1 MASAGV
7 SLSQLKEGLPA
18 LTKLANLAKPQVQA
32 KVSRKKVV
40 ESSESEEENEE
51 EETEEEEKEKD
62 ENENTDSDE
71 INTQKKTESRKLDQN
86 ASFFATFMD
95 GSTWRYLIEYLR
107 LTTTEGTFIFGK
119 DYITYQKDDEDCTIF
134 NDVKIKTYELT
145 DYEFSS
151 TSEEIPVTI
160 NLAELRNKTR
170 TVGKKEQMDIYRR
183 PEEPGNFYIQ
193 IRAQDK
199 TGSDPVL
206 YCMQMKSENIHVE
219 IYKLPEY
226 ARGKKNPNCTV
237 HQTDFTRI
245 CKSLVASKCSY
256 AEFIGYDKGITIK
269 GMSSDGKIVLVKNY
283 GKCKRSSGTKTSTT
297 ESILTSSEKSR
308 LKPQIPPP
316 KLNVR
321 DIDEV
326 EHFKIDISTI
336 KTLAKVNGFCNNG
349 TIKFYIEQGLPMK
362 LCVPIGGFGKMS
374 ILVRNSA

>member
-1 MASAGV
+1 MASA
-7 SLSQLKEGLPA
+7 SLSLPQLKEGLPA
-18 LTKLANLAKPQVQA
+18 LAKLASMAKPQPKA
-32 KVSRKKVV
+32 KASRKKVV
-40 ESSESEEENEE
+40 ESSEEEEEEEEENEE
-51 EETEEEEKEKD
+51 EENEEKE
-62 ENENTDSDE
+62 ENENTDSE
-71 INTQKKTESRKLDQN
+71 EAGHKKVESRRIDSN
-86 ASFFATFMD
+86 SSFFATFMD
-95 GSTWRYLIEYLR
+95 GSTLRYLIEYLR

-119 DYITYQKDDEDCTIF
+119 DYITYQKDDEDRTIF
-134 NDVKIKTYELT
+134 NDVKLKTYELT

-151 TSEEIPVTI
+151 SSEEIPVTI

-193 IRAQDK
+193 VRAQEK
-199 TGSDPVL
+199 TGSEPVL
-206 YCMQMKSENIHVE
+206 YCMQMKSENINVE

-256 AEFIGYDKGITIK
+256 AEFIGYDKGLTIK

-283 GKCKRSSGTKTSTT
+283 GKCKRSTGTKTSTT
-297 ESILTSSEKSR
+297 ESILPTSEKNR
-308 LKPQIPPP
+308 LKPQVPPP

-349 TIKFYIEQGLPMK
+349 TIKFYIEPGLPMK

-374 ILVRNSA
+374 ILVRNSP

>member
-1 MASAGV
+1 MASSGT
-7 SLSQLKEGLPA
+7 SLPQLKAGLPA
-18 LTKLANLAKPQVQA
+18 LAKLNVLPKTQPKARDS
-32 KVSRKKVV
+32 KVIKKK
-40 ESSESEEENEE
+40 EPETSEEEEEDEE
-51 EETEEEEKEKD
+51 EKEEEEEEKDD
-62 ENENTDSDE
+62 EGTDSDE
-71 INTQKKTESRKLDQN
+71 NTNIRKIESRELDQN

-95 GSTWRYLIEYLR
+95 GSTLRYLIEYLR
-107 LTTTEGTFIFGK
+107 LTTTEGTFIFSK
-119 DYITYQKDDEDCTIF
+119 DYITYQKGDEDHTIF
-134 NDVKIKTYELT
+134 NDVRLKTYELT
-145 DYEFSS
+145 DFEFSS
-151 TSEEIPVTI
+151 VNTEVPVTL

-183 PEEPGNFYIQ
+183 AEEPGNFYIQ
-193 IRAQDK
+193 VRAQEK
-199 TGSDPVL
+199 TGSEPTL
-206 YCMQMKSENIHVE
+206 YCMQMKTENINID

-256 AEFIGYDKGITIK
+256 AEFIGYDKGIVIK
-269 GMSSDGKIVLVKNY
+269 GMSSDNKIVLVKQY
-283 GKCKRSSGTKTSTT
+283 GKCRQNTATKTSTT
-297 ESILTSSEKSR
+297 ESIMPSSDKNR
-308 LKPQIPPP
+308 KAPAV

-321 DIDEV
+321 DSDEL

-349 TIKFYIEQGLPMK
+349 TIKFYIERELPMK